1 MDGLMQEKRN
11 SIVYALELRLSCTN
25 PLKCLNIKYMDKYL
39 HCDGVDIGVH
49 SFVFFQNVYVMNSMS
64 KINFLL
70 FCYFSII
77 PPH

>member
-1 MDGLMQEKRN
+1 MQEKRN

-49 SFVFFQNVYVMNSMS
+49 SFVFFRMCMWWILCQKSIS
-64 KINFLL
+64 
-70 FCYFSII
+70 FCFVILVLYHLIDML
-77 PPH
+77 